1 MAKPELGTK
10 RVCPACGTKYY
21 DLNRSPITC
30 PNCGTIFEIAVTAA
44 KAMPAHVVAPVVAVA
59 AVEAHEEIERD
70 ADVISLDAVEEEA
83 EPDAGPDAD
92 EDEAVIPEA
101 EEIEIDADIE
111 AEDDDAAPFLDQ
123 EEEEGDDVTD
133 LLDVDAEDEDEV

>member
-30 PNCGTIFEIAVTAA
+30 PNCGTVFEVAAPTARA
-44 KAMPAHVVAPVVAVA
+44 IPAHVAAPVVAA
-59 AVEAHEEIERD
+59 AVVAHEEIERE

-92 EDEAVIPEA
+92 EDEAVIPDA
-101 EEIEIDADIE
+101 EEIEITPRSRRRTTTRRRPSSTRKRKKA
-111 AEDDDAAPFLDQ
+111 
-123 EEEEGDDVTD
+123 TT
-133 LLDVDAEDEDEV
+133 

>member
-21 DLNRSPITC
+21 DLSRSPITC
-30 PNCGTIFEIAVTAA
+30 PNCGTVFEVAA
-44 KAMPAHVVAPVVAVA
+44 PTSRAAPAHVVAPVVAAA
-59 AVEAHEEIERD
+59 AVVAHEEIERD

-92 EDEAVIPEA
+92 EDEAVIPDA
-101 EEIEIDADIE
+101 EEIDADIE
-111 AEDDDAAPFLDQ
+111 AEDDAAAPFLD
-123 EEEEGDDVTD
+123 EEEEGGDDVAD

>member
-30 PNCGTIFEIAVTAA
+30 PNCGTVFEVAAPTARA
-44 KAMPAHVVAPVVAVA
+44 IPAHVAAPVVAA
-59 AVEAHEEIERD
+59 AVVAHEEIERE

-101 EEIEIDADIE
+101 EEIDADIE
-111 AEDDDAAPFLDQ
+111 AEDDDAAAPFLDE
-123 EEEEGDDVTD
+123 EEEEGDDVTG

>member
-1 MAKPELGTK
+1 VAKPELGTK

-30 PNCGTIFEIAVTAA
+30 PNCGTVFEIAASA
-44 KAMPAHVVAPVVAVA
+44 KAAPAHVVAPVVAAA
-59 AVEAHEEIERD
+59 AVVAHEEIERD
-70 ADVISLDAVEEEA
+70 AHVISLDAVEEEA

-92 EDEAVIPEA
+92 EDEAVIPDA
-101 EEIEIDADIE
+101 EDVEIDTDIE
-111 AEDDDAAPFLDQ
+111 PEDAAPFLDE